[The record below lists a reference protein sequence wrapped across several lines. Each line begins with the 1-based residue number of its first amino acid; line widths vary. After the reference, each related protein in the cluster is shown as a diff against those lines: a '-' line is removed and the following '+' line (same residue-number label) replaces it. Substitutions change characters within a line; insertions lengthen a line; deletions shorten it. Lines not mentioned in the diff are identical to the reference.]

1 MTISINWDGPRIDGC
16 EIWQLQPSHLDDF
29 YVTASDLDKGNLFF
43 VLLASF
49 HDALDRQEPEQAA
62 HLSFLMAYYLFNALT
77 PPGSQALAEHYIR
90 QAIALHPLE
99 DYETWRA
106 LIEQGN

>member
-1 MTISINWDGPRIDGC
+1 MTISINWDDPLIDDC
-16 EIWQLQPSHLDDF
+16 EVQQLQPSDLDDF
-29 YVTASDLDKGNLFF
+29 YVAASDLDKGNLFF

-62 HLSFLMAYYLFNALT
+62 HLSFLMAYYLFITLT

-90 QAIALHPLE
+90 QAIALNPLE
-99 DYETWRA
+99 EYETWRA

>member
-1 MTISINWDGPRIDGC
+1 MTISINWDDPLINGC
-16 EIWQLQPSHLDDF
+16 DVWQLQPSDLDDF
-29 YVTASDLDKGNLFF
+29 YVVASDLDKGNLFF

-49 HDALDRQEPEQAA
+49 HYALDREELEMAA

-90 QAIALHPLE
+90 QAIALNPLE
-99 DYETWRA
+99 EYETWHA
-106 LIEQGN
+106 LMEQGN